1 MMRKTS
7 LILLGAAAGVALTLI
22 TTQPRIVFDGARAQA
37 AAADT
42 YRQLSLFGD
51 VFERVRADYVEKPDD
66 GKLVESAING
76 MLAGLDPHS
85 SYMDS
90 KSFRDMQVQTRG
102 EFGGLGIEVT
112 MEDGLI
118 KVVAPIDETPAAK
131 AGIMANDIITHLD
144 DEPVQGL
151 TLNQAVEKM
160 RGPVN
165 TKIKLKIMRKG
176 ADKPVEVSIT
186 RDIIRVRSVRSRIEG
201 DDVGYHPRHPVQR
214 ADHRGP
220 EEGDQPTL
228 AAQAG
233 DKLKGFVIDLR
244 NNPGGLL
251 DQAISVSDAFL
262 EKGEIVST
270 RGRNAE
276 ETQRFNARAGDLTK
290 GKPII
295 VLINGGSA
303 SASEIV
309 AGALQD
315 HRRATVIGTRSFGKG
330 SVQTIIPLGSGNGAL
345 RLTTAR
351 YFTPSGRSIQ
361 AKGISPDIE
370 VLQDVPEELKARTD
384 TKRRGFAARPSQGR
398 RRRADRLA
406 VLHPAGSRRTTRR
419 CTPRSTSSAA
429 SRRTRP
435 IRRTRRRPCRTRIT
449 RFTDQAPGRP
459 AGRPD
464 AFWEPMSRSGAARS
478 AIAVN
483 EELTTLGASLPHDSR
498 GFWPWRM
505 TSALPWGRTGSRS
518 GAGAPARHPAGGRRC
533 C

>member
-7 LILLGAAAGVALTLI
+7 LILLGAAAGAALTLM
-22 TTQPRIVFDGARAQA
+22 TTQPRIVFDGSSARA

-51 VFERVRADYVEKPDD
+51 VFERVRSDYVERPDD
-66 GKLVESAING
+66 SKLVESAING

-85 SYMDS
+85 SYMDA

-112 MEDGLI
+112 MEEGLI

-131 AGIMANDIITHLD
+131 AGVMANDIITHLD

-165 TKIKLKIMRKG
+165 TKIKLRIMRKG
-176 ADKPVEVSIT
+176 QDKPVEVSIT
-186 RDIIRVRSVRSRIEG
+186 RDVIRVRSVRSHMEG
-201 DDVGYHPRHPVQR
+201 DDVAYVRITQFNEQTTEGLRR
-214 ADHRGP
+214 AIN
-220 EEGDQPTL
+220 ELT
-228 AAQAG
+228 AQGG
-233 DKLKGFVIDLR
+233 DKLRGFVIDLR

-276 ETQRFNARAGDLTK
+276 ETQRFNARPGDLTR
-290 GKPII
+290 GKPLI

-315 HRRATVIGTRSFGKG
+315 HKRATVIGTRSFGKG

-351 YFTPSGRSIQ
+351 YFTPAGISIQ
-361 AKGISPDIE
+361 AKGIKPDIE
-370 VLQDVPEELKARTD
+370 VLQEVPDELKARTD
-384 TKRRGFAARPSQGR
+384 TRGE
-398 RRRADRLA
+398 
-406 VLHPAGSRRTTRR
+406 
-419 CTPRSTSSAA
+419 SSL
-429 SRRTRP
+429 RGHLKG
-435 IRRTRRRPCRTRIT
+435 
-449 RFTDQAPGRP
+449 DGQ
-459 AGRPD
+459 
-464 AFWEPMSRSGAARS
+464 
-478 AIAVN
+478 
-483 EELTTLGASLPHDSR
+483 EE
-498 GFWPWRM
+498 
-505 TSALPWGRTGSRS
+505 TGSQSYIPPDPKNDKALITAMELIRGIQKNS
-518 GAGAPARHPAGGRRC
+518 AYPPNPRGVPN
-533 C
+533 

>member
-7 LILLGAAAGVALTLI
+7 LILLGAAAGAALTLI
-22 TTQPRIVFDGARAQA
+22 TTQPRIVFDGSSARAA
-37 AAADT
+37 SADT

-51 VFERVRADYVEKPDD
+51 VFERVRSDYVEKPDD
-66 GKLVESAING
+66 SKLIESAING

-85 SYMDS
+85 SYRDA

-131 AGIMANDIITHLD
+131 AGVMSNDVITHLD

-151 TLNQAVEKM
+151 TLNQAVDKM

-165 TKIKLKIMRKG
+165 TKIKLKIVRKG
-176 ADKPVEVSIT
+176 QDKPVEVSIV
-186 RDIIRVRSVRSRIEG
+186 RDIIRVRSVRSNNEASEIGYIRVTQFNEQTTEG
-201 DDVGYHPRHPVQR
+201 LKKALTDLSAQIP
-214 ADHRGP
+214 P
-220 EEGDQPTL
+220 E
-228 AAQAG
+228 
-233 DKLKGFVIDLR
+233 KLKGFVLDLR

-262 EKGEIVST
+262 ERGEIVST

-276 ETQRFNARAGDLTK
+276 ETQRFNARAGDLIK
-290 GKPII
+290 NKPLL

-315 HRRATVIGTRSFGKG
+315 HKRATVIGTRSFGKG

-384 TKRRGFAARPSQGR
+384 TRG
-398 RRRADRLA
+398 
-406 VLHPAGSRRTTRR
+406 
-419 CTPRSTSSAA
+419 
-429 SRRTRP
+429 
-435 IRRTRRRPCRTRIT
+435 
-449 RFTDQAPGRP
+449 
-459 AGRPD
+459 
-464 AFWEPMSRSGAARS
+464 E
-478 AIAVN
+478 
-483 EELTTLGASLPHDSR
+483 ASLR
-498 GFWPWRM
+498 GHLK
-505 TSALPWGRTGSRS
+505 AEGDEQTGSQSYIPPDPKDDKALHTALDLIRGIEKNS
-518 GAGAPARHPAGGRRC
+518 AYPPNPKTAVPN
-533 C
+533 